1 MCKSAW
7 EVTVTRILMSNA
19 KRKAQVSLAFQRWPP
34 VSVFPSNRSGVA
46 FAGHCPLV
54 VVTHMSCG
62 VWSLG
67 AANWPCV
74 LQVSSHSLLL
84 QETPIMS
91 SNAGG
96 HFQGSFLLH
105 CWRSHHYVLM
115 PFWSPCAL
123 APMFNLQIIVI
134 LIAGRKRV
142 WSLVLVSF
150 FCEIWL
156 LHLML
161 I

>member
-1 MCKSAW
+1 MCKSVW
-7 EVTVTRILMSNA
+7 EVTVTGILTSNG
-19 KRKAQVSLAFQRWPP
+19 KWKTQVSLAFQLWPS

-46 FAGHCPLV
+46 FAGHVPLLWWLTWV
-54 VVTHMSCG
+54 VVYRALEPQT
-62 VWSLG
+62 
-67 AANWPCV
+67 PCV
-74 LQVSSHSLLL
+74 LQIFSHSLLL

-91 SNAGG
+91 SNAGS

-105 CWRSHHYVLM
+105 CWLSHHYILM

-134 LIAGRKRV
+134 LIAGRKQV
-142 WSLVLVSF
+142 WSLVMVSF